1 MIRNEIRTA
10 MTSAIG
16 AKESDGKKDLLKI
29 ALLLREANK
38 ISQKLK
44 KNIVSKEVLM
54 ILISIKALGQL
65 KWIAGLFVKMV

>member
-1 MIRNEIRTA
+1 

-16 AKESDGKKDLLKI
+16 VKESDGKKDLLKI

-44 KNIVSKEVLM
+44 KNIVSKEGLIILM
-54 ILISIKALGQL
+54 SVKAHGKLICC
-65 KWIAGLFVKMV
+65 AGLFVKVV